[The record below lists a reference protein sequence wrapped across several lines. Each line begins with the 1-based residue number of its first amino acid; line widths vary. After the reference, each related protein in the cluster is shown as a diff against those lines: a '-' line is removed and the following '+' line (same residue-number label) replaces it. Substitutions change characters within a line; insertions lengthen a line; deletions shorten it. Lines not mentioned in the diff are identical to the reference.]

1 MSAPQEVRDALASRY
16 GVTGGALVGYFLDPD
31 KGHADPG
38 EAVGCRP
45 GHGCRPQQQVAID
58 KATSERLAAQ
68 GVSYDQAEQGFGQVA
83 ATTWSP
89 PGRVGGPLTTSDL
102 IGAAF
107 GDAAAQQKV
116 TRIAK
121 GRTGKFQEGGGA
133 ATAAGA

>member
-1 MSAPQEVRDALASRY
+1 MSAPQEVRDALASQY

-31 KGHADPG
+31 KAMPILEKQWAAAQVTGA
-38 EAVGCRP
+38 AA
-45 GHGCRPQQQVAID
+45 QQQVAID

-83 ATTWSP
+83 ATTGLAA
-89 PGRVGGPLTTSDL
+89 GRGETATTSDL